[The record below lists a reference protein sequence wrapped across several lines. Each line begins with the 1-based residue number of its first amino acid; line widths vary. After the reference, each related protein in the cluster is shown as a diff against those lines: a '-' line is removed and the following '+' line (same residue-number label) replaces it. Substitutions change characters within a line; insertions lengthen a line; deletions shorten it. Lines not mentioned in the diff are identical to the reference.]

1 MLIYLSLLETREQ
14 KAKIEEIY
22 NSYKH
27 TMFYVANSFVH
38 NNALAE
44 DIVHDSFIRIIEI
57 IDQIDINLCNK
68 TKALI
73 VIIVKHKAIDALR
86 KKDNSLLD
94 YNDET
99 VDIVDKSS
107 STIDFIIEKESH
119 DIILKCINK
128 LSDTYKEV
136 CRLKYV
142 LDYSSEMISKV
153 LDIPVGTVNVRIL
166 RAKKIL
172 KEMIMESF
180 NYELWYQFRVW

>member
-1 MLIYLSLLETREQ
+1 MLIYLFLLETKEQ
-14 KAKIEEIY
+14 KDKFEKIY
-22 NSYKH
+22 SSYKH
-27 TMFYVANSFVH
+27 TMFYIANGIVH
-38 NNALAE
+38 NNTLAE
-44 DIVHDSFIRIIEI
+44 DIVHDSFIKIIEI

-86 KKDNSLLD
+86 KKDKSIID
-94 YNDET
+94 CNDGII
-99 VDIVDKSS
+99 DIADMSDLP
-107 STIDFIIEKESH
+107 IDFIIEKESY
-119 DIILKCINK
+119 DRVLNYIEN

-142 LDYSSEMISKV
+142 MDYPSQMISKI

-166 RAKKIL
+166 RAKKML

-180 NYELWYQFRVW
+180 NNEL